1 MVDFEN
7 ILEKTIAVPAGVTVT
22 VNGQEVKVKGPKGE
36 LNMTVSPLAGV
47 TASGSEV
54 SVTCNGETKA
64 AHAVHG
70 TTRSLIAN
78 MIEGVRNGF
87 KKQLEINGVGFRAQL
102 QGRRIT
108 MSLGYSHPILF
119 DIPDGITVQVPD
131 QTNITVEGCD
141 KQLVG
146 EVSARLRSYYPAEPY
161 KGKGVRYKG
170 ERVRRKAGKTVA

>member
-1 MVDFEN
+1 MSR
-7 ILEKTIAVPAGVTVT
+7 IGKKTITVPRGVSVS
-22 VNGQEVKVKGPKGE
+22 VNGQAVSVKGPKGE
-36 LNMTVSPLAGV
+36 LSLNVSSLAQV
-47 TASGSEV
+47 SVDGSEV
-54 SVTCNGETKA
+54 AVTRNAETKEA
-64 AHAVHG
+64 RSVHG

-78 MIEGVRNGF
+78 MVEGVQNGF

-119 DIPDGITVQVPD
+119 DIPEGITVQVPD
-131 QTNITVEGCD
+131 QTNIVIEGCD

-146 EVSARLRSYYPAEPY
+146 EVSARLRAYYPAEPY
-161 KGKGVRYKG
+161 KGKGVKYKG

>member
-1 MVDFEN
+1 MSR
-7 ILEKTIAVPAGVTVT
+7 IGKKIIAVPAGVSVT
-22 VNGQEVKVKGPKGE
+22 VKGQDVNVKGPKGE
-36 LNMTVSPLAGV
+36 LNLTVSPLAGV
-47 TASGSEV
+47 TVSGSEV
-54 SVTCNGETKA
+54 TVTCKDESKA

-78 MIEGVRNGF
+78 MIEGVRSGV

-131 QTNITVEGCD
+131 QTNITIEGCD